1 MRLVLDTNIV
11 VSGLLWSGNPQR
23 ILDLADD
30 RRVKLYT
37 SRPLIDELAR
47 VVDRPRFRLKLR
59 RHRKTPLQLAAR
71 YALANRFVALR
82 SSPRVVPSDPDDD
95 AVVATAVAA
104 AADLIVT
111 GDGDLLALHPYQGIQ
126 ILNAADA
133 VRALS
138 ETLGT

>member
-1 MRLVLDTNIV
+1 M
-11 VSGLLWSGNPQR
+11 
-23 ILDLADD
+23 
-30 RRVKLYT
+30 
-37 SRPLIDELAR
+37 
-47 VVDRPRFRLKLR
+47 
-59 RHRKTPLQLAAR
+59 
-71 YALANRFVALR
+71 
-82 SSPRVVPSDPDDD
+82 
-95 AVVATAVAA
+95 AA